1 MLFREFYYSMVEGVS
16 NQMTRDI
23 VATLKDLVAFDTQNP
38 PGNEEPL
45 IKYCKDFLGDLG
57 FATNLIPIAP
67 NRVNLI
73 ARWRP
78 HEKFPSTRQ
87 QLLFSGHADTVPV
100 GDLTTWHSNPF
111 ELTEQGGNLYGRG
124 TCDMKGSL
132 AAFLVVAR
140 EVATNTSHVKG
151 ISNVPFTIA
160 LTVDEEMG
168 FRGITTFTQEFCVPF
183 VGGILIGEPTQNI
196 PVIGHKG
203 VVWFHLTFHGR
214 AAHAS
219 RPDLGENAIL
229 MATKFCEDLMHE
241 CNAAWPR
248 INDPV
253 LGVPTINIGKITG
266 GVKPNMVPDRCEVW
280 LDCRTVP
287 PLDLATLQPQIE
299 TLAHKVASR
308 VTINAD
314 HAPGEPYSLA
324 KDHPFVQIVMEAAQ
338 CATPHV
344 YTAFTEASIYHH
356 ALHLPVVILGPGSIE
371 QAHTADEYVSRAELE
386 GAVGIYERCLKLF
399 DEKCSHPG

>member
-1 MLFREFYYSMVEGVS
+1 MPP
-16 NQMTRDI
+16 DI
-23 VATLKDLVAFDTQNP
+23 MAILRDLVAFDTQNP

-57 FATNLIPIAP
+57 FETRIDPITP

-78 HEKFPSTRQ
+78 HEKFPDTRQ

-100 GDLTTWHSNPF
+100 GDPVTWHSNPF
-111 ELTEQGGNLYGRG
+111 ELTERGGNLYGRG

-132 AAFLVVAR
+132 AAFMMVGR
-140 EVATNTSHVKG
+140 DVATNTPRVKG
-151 ISNVPFTIA
+151 ITNVPFAIA

-168 FRGITTFTQEFCVPF
+168 FRGISAFTQQFSVPQ
-183 VGGILIGEPTQNI
+183 VGGIIIGEPTHNI

-203 VVWFHLTFHGR
+203 VLWLQLTFHGK

-229 MATKFCEDLMHE
+229 MATRFCEQLMNE
-241 CNAAWPR
+241 CNTAWIR
-248 INDPV
+248 IQHPV
-253 LGVPTINIGKITG
+253 LGNPTINIGKIAG
-266 GVKPNMVPDRCEVW
+266 GVKPNMVPDRCDVW

-287 PLDLATLQPQIE
+287 PLELANILPHIE
-299 TLAHKVASR
+299 EISRKIAAR
-308 VTINAD
+308 VTIVPFQ
-314 HAPGEPYSLA
+314 APGLAYSLLRET
-324 KDHPFVQIVMEAAQ
+324 PLVQVAMEASKCLNPQ
-338 CATPHV
+338 V

-356 ALHLPVVILGPGSIE
+356 SLHLPVVILGPGSIE
-371 QAHTADEYVSRAELE
+371 QAHAADEYVSRAELE
-386 GAVGIYERCLKLF
+386 GSVGIYERCLKIF
-399 DEKCSHPG
+399 DDKCAHQL